1 MRPRAV
7 ATSSG
12 VGAGCKDVRMA
23 QQNPA
28 HFRWTPSTP
37 VNLSATMRGLTRGTT
52 HPTARI
58 TDDDAVWVT
67 TRVAAAPV
75 TARFSRVGLGSVLH
89 RDIQVHAWGPGA
101 QAFLEEAPLWT
112 GEADSWESFMSSAS
126 WERLPAPWRRA
137 HREHPGLRLISTGR
151 LVDTL
156 VCTVL
161 EQKVTGG
168 EAVRAQRWL
177 SRCHGDPAPG
187 PAPTGMRVFPTPE
200 TIRSIPSWAWHRAG
214 VDPARAATV
223 QAVVTRASG
232 LSRWNRAALDAP
244 LRRALASLHG
254 VGPWTIAETLQI
266 THGDPDSV
274 SIYDYHLAHH
284 VTEFFDGHRG
294 DDSRMM
300 ELLEPWKGNRQR
312 AVRLMYASGWRSQA
326 KGPRL
331 TPEDHRHK

>member
-1 MRPRAV
+1 
-7 ATSSG
+7 
-12 VGAGCKDVRMA
+12 MA
-23 QQNPA
+23 PHTPA
-28 HFRWTPSTP
+28 HLRWTPRTP
-37 VNLSATMRGLTRGTT
+37 VNLRATMRGLTRGST

-67 TRVAAAPV
+67 TRVDSQPL
-75 TARFSRVGLGSVLH
+75 TARFSRVGAGPPLT
-89 RDIQVHAWGPGA
+89 RDIQVHAWGPAA
-101 QAFLEEAPLWT
+101 QQFLTEAPLWT
-112 GEADSWESFMSSAS
+112 GENDSWESFTSSPA
-126 WERLPAPWRRA
+126 WEQLPASWRRA
-137 HREHPGLRLISTGR
+137 HREHPGTRLISTGR
-151 LVDTL
+151 LADTL

-161 EQKVTGG
+161 EQRVTGG

-177 SRCHGDPAPG
+177 SRSYGEPAPG

-200 TIRSIPSWAWHRAG
+200 TIRGIASWAWHQAG
-214 VDPARAATV
+214 VDPARAATI
-223 QAVVTRASG
+223 QAVVARAAG
-232 LSRWNRAALDAP
+232 INRWNRAPLDAH
-244 LRRALASLHG
+244 LYRALRSVRG
-254 VGPWTIAETLQI
+254 IGPWSIAETLQI

-294 DDSRMM
+294 DDARMM
-300 ELLEPWKGNRQR
+300 QLLEPWAGNRQR